1 MKANLVNKA
10 NNIKQLRN
18 RNDEIKV
25 EKVIVLDVDLFEI
38 FENNLLDDYDFIK
51 DNVDLMYQDRNDVWH
66 CLFITY
72 SGSDYGILVESEGY
86 HYARYSAYMEL
97 NEEIESMSW
106 EEYPIFKKFDVN
118 SNIPY

>member
-25 EKVIVLDVDLFEI
+25 EKVIVLDVDLFER
-38 FENNLLDDYDFIK
+38 FENNLLEDYDFIK
-51 DNVDLMYQDRNDVWH
+51 DNVDLMYQDRDDVWH

-86 HYARYSAYMEL
+86 YYARYSAYMEL

>member
-1 MKANLVNKA
+1 MKVNMNYKA
-10 NNIKQLRN
+10 VDIVALKHNF
-18 RNDEIKV
+18 DEVKV
-25 EKVIVLDVDLFEI
+25 EKVIVIDVDLFEK
-38 FENNLLDDYDFIK
+38 FEKNLLDDYDFIK
-51 DNVDLMYQDRNDVWH
+51 DNVDVMYQDKENVWH
-66 CLFITY
+66 CIFITY

-106 EEYPIFKKFDVN
+106 EEYPMFKTFDLN